1 MPYGHKR
8 QYLELIAEVSRQRV
22 EITKRQQRQIAAA
35 YQEIADDLER
45 QLAGKSKRSLTYR
58 WLQDYARALRR
69 GSKTLYAGLEDVV
82 TGNMLDIAQAVVGVQ
97 MSLFGEAVPELSGR
111 FSDVFSSIPQQAVN
125 ELMHGGVYQD
135 FTGLSERLWDYRRKF
150 DRDISEIINN
160 GITAQRSA
168 FDLAKDLEQYLQPG
182 AVHTWEWSK
191 VYPGVNKTVDYSA
204 QRLAR
209 TSVTHAY
216 QLSTVRATR
225 QNPFVEAYRW
235 LSSGGRACPLCMER
249 NNKLFAKDAVPL
261 DHPNGMCT
269 IIPEIKKSYEQIA
282 DELGE
287 WAAGGEN
294 PALDQWL
301 GDQGLVSR
309 RRSGIINSGRDAMR
323 ADVLIDKFTP
333 CLVDRATGKVVNT
346 AYSVAAKS
354 ELRGLRN
361 KGWNFDWTADDLK
374 DATVYKLTLEG
385 KNEIEGLIA
394 LTDYKSDSAV
404 YVNIA
409 ESAPHNLGKAKRYDG
424 VGGHLFA
431 IAAQVSVDHGF
442 GGFIFMDAKNQDLVK
457 HYHDKMGA
465 QLLGM
470 PHPYRMYIDEQAAR
484 KLLEIYT
491 LGGAGNV

>member
-35 YQEIADDLER
+35 YQEIAEDMER

-58 WLQDYARALRR
+58 WLQDYAMALRR
-69 GSKTLYAGLEDVV
+69 GSKALYAGLEDVV

-97 MSLFGEAVPELSGR
+97 MSFFGETVPEISGR
-111 FSDVFSSIPQQAVN
+111 FSDVFSSIPQRAVN

-150 DRDISEIINN
+150 DRDISEIVNN
-160 GITAQRSA
+160 GITAQRNA
-168 FDLAKDLEQYLQPG
+168 FDLAKDLEQYLHPG
-182 AVHTWEWSK
+182 AVHPWEWSK

-249 NNKLFAKDAVPL
+249 NNKLYPKDAVPL

-301 GDQGLVSR
+301 QPSDAGGTMGLSAGEIRAVNQYVSGESYALNDALRRGGKLTAAQRVMAANLDSALQKMPTYEGVVYRSVHIGDDSIVEFMADYKPGATISPRQFYSTSVGVYDERFNVQYVIESRNGRDIRTFNLAEQEILFPRGSRFKVSR
-309 RRSGIINSGRDAMR
+309 VEGNTIYMR
-323 ADVLIDKFTP
+323 
-333 CLVDRATGKVVNT
+333 
-346 AYSVAAKS
+346 
-354 ELRGLRN
+354 E
-361 KGWNFDWTADDLK
+361 
-374 DATVYKLTLEG
+374 
-385 KNEIEGLIA
+385 
-394 LTDYKSDSAV
+394 
-404 YVNIA
+404 
-409 ESAPHNLGKAKRYDG
+409 
-424 VGGHLFA
+424 
-431 IAAQVSVDHGF
+431 
-442 GGFIFMDAKNQDLVK
+442 M
-457 HYHDKMGA
+457 
-465 QLLGM
+465 
-470 PHPYRMYIDEQAAR
+470 
-484 KLLEIYT
+484 
-491 LGGAGNV
+491 